1 MRVLIVEDEKLIA
14 DDLRDVCKR
23 LLRGKAEVIR
33 IELTYWNALEY
44 LSRRQIDVMLLD
56 LNLSGRDGF
65 ELLKHA
71 VSHAFQTIVV
81 SANVDRALEAFE
93 YGVLDFIPKPYNEAR
108 IKKALDRLQKPLSET
123 GPGVKFLSVRK
134 HGTIQVIP
142 VSEVVFIKGADVYA
156 ELHLRNGTREL
167 HDKTL
172 NELSRI
178 LPDDFVRI
186 HKSYLVDVNSVQ
198 RFVIHGGGRYT
209 LELHSQEVLP
219 VARSKF
225 LELKRRLN
233 NL

>member
-1 MRVLIVEDEKLIA
+1 MRVLIVEDEKPIA
-14 DDLRDVCKR
+14 DDLRIVCRR
-23 LLRGKAEVIR
+23 LLREKAESIH
-33 IELTYWNALEY
+33 IELTYANAMEY

-65 ELLKHA
+65 ELLRHA
-71 VSHAFQTIVV
+71 VSYAFQTIVV

-108 IKKALDRLQKPLSET
+108 IKKALSRLQRSSLRPA
-123 GPGVKFLSVRK
+123 PAVKYLSVRK
-134 HGTIQVIP
+134 HGTVFVVP
-142 VSEVVFIKGADVYA
+142 VSEVTFIKGADVYA
-156 ELHLRNGTREL
+156 ELHLRNGTKEL

-178 LPDDFVRI
+178 LPDHFFRV
-186 HKSYLVDVNSVQ
+186 HKSYIVDINSVQ

-209 LELHSQEVLP
+209 LELHSQEELP

-225 LELKRRLN
+225 GELKRRLDD
-233 NL
+233 L